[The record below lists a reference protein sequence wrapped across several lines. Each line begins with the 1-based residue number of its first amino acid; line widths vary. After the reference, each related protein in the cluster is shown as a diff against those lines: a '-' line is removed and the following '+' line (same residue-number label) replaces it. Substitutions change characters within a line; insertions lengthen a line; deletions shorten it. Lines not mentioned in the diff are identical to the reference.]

1 MQKVISLKISRF
13 LDFAVPQLTSC
24 TPRSGPYLVTRKSC
38 CIGLK
43 TVLLKILEFFSMRDE
58 KDDFTHDEI

>member
-43 TVLLKILEFFSMRDE
+43 ILEFFSMRDE